1 MDAFNIDLLIL
12 NNQDLKGV
20 RPVKVLDIFEGGSK
34 NFHQDGLFSIETFG
48 KVGEERRNRLF
59 SYIDMRVDIFHP
71 VIYKALDDLKGL
83 YTEIIAGKS
92 FAIFDKQLKDFVK
105 ATPVNGGQTGFS
117 FFCEHFPELKF
128 EERPSTK
135 REFNIKL
142 INKYRNNDKGCM
154 FSKLVV
160 LPAGLRDYTIDE
172 NGKPSEDEI
181 NVMYRK
187 VLSVSSMTENINL
200 SGKNMQTEF
209 LDSTRYSLQVA
220 VNDIYKYITNLLEG
234 KSKLILGKW
243 ASRKIFNSTRNVAS
257 SSIPTINDLHDKQ
270 SVSSNQTIVGL
281 YQYLR
286 MILPIAV
293 KALRDGFLSQVFPGP
308 NSPAILV
315 NKKTLKKELV
325 HIDPEYYDEYMT
337 YEGLEKLMAR
347 YGQEGLRHDHLAVED
362 HYLGLI
368 YKSPD
373 KTYKLFQDID
383 ELPEQFDKK
392 NVHPVSFTELLYL
405 SVFKDSHET
414 PCFVTRYPITG
425 YGSIYPSYVYLKST
439 VKSEVREEL
448 NEVWERSGVFANE
461 FPVYGEQFFNSFS
474 VAPSHTARLGMDFDG
489 DTANLTALMTEDA
502 KEEIKKTLASARYY
516 VGINKRMTF
525 SASDEIIDL
534 TLANMTS

>member
-20 RPVKVLDIFEGGSK
+20 RPVKVLDIFQASSR

-59 SYIDMRVDIFHP
+59 SYIDMRLQVFHP
-71 VIYKALDDLKGL
+71 VIFKALDDLKGL
-83 YTEIIAGKS
+83 YTEILSGKS
-92 FAIFDKQLKDFVK
+92 YAIFDSKLGDFVK
-105 ATPVNGGQTGFS
+105 DTPVNGKTGFA
-117 FFCEHFPELKF
+117 FFCEHFPKLKF

-142 INKYRNNDKGCM
+142 INKYRENCM

-187 VLSVSSMTENINL
+187 ILSVSSMTENVNL
-200 SGKNMQTEF
+200 NSKNQSPEYM
-209 LDSTRYSLQVA
+209 DSTRYSLQVA

-243 ASRKIFNSTRNVAS
+243 ASRKIFNSTRNVIS
-257 SSIPTINDLHDKQ
+257 SSIPTVEQLHDKR

-281 YQYLR
+281 YQYMR
-286 MILPIAV
+286 MILPVAV
-293 KALRDGFLSQVFPGP
+293 KALRDGFLSQVFTGP
-308 NSPAILV
+308 NTPAVLV
-315 NKKTLKKELV
+315 NRKTWKKELV

-347 YGQEGLRHDHLAVED
+347 YGQESLRHDHLTIVD

-368 YKSPD
+368 YKGPD
-373 KTYKLFQDID
+373 KTFKLFQDID
-383 ELPEQFDKK
+383 ELPEHLDKK
-392 NVHPVSFTELLYL
+392 NVYPISFTELLYL
-405 SVFKDSHET
+405 SVFRDSNET

-425 YGSIYPSYVYLKST
+425 YGSIYPSYAYLKTT

-448 NEVWERSGVFANE
+448 NDAWEPSGVFANE
-461 FPVYGEQFFNSFS
+461 FPVYGSQFFNSFS
-474 VAPSHTARLGMDFDG
+474 PSISHIGKLGADFDRV
-489 DTANLTALMTEDA
+489 NC
-502 KEEIKKTLASARYY
+502 
-516 VGINKRMTF
+516 N
-525 SASDEIIDL
+525 
-534 TLANMTS
+534 

>member
-243 ASRKIFNSTRNVAS
+243 ASRKIFNSTRNVIS
-257 SSIPTINDLHDKQ
+257 SSIPNVNELHDKQ

-286 MILPIAV
+286 MILPLAV

-347 YGQEGLRHDHLAVED
+347 YGQEGLRHDHLVVED

-368 YKSPD
+368 YKGPD

-392 NVHPVSFTELLYL
+392 NVHPISFTELLYL

-425 YGSIYPSYVYLKST
+425 YGSIYPSYAYLKST

-474 VAPSHTARLGMDFDG
+474 PSNSHIGRLDADFDRV
-489 DTANLTALMTEDA
+489 NC
-502 KEEIKKTLASARYY
+502 
-516 VGINKRMTF
+516 N
-525 SASDEIIDL
+525 
-534 TLANMTS
+534 